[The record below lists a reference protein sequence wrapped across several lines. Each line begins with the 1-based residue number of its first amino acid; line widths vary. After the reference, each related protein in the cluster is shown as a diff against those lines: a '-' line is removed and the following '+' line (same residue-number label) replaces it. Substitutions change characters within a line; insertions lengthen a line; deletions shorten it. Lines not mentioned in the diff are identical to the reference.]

1 MCPEAKPFLLELR
14 IAAAPK
20 NSEADCEGHMET
32 VTTIKGMRSVVAGWR
47 NQEATVGLVPTMGGL
62 HDGHIS
68 LIELAR
74 KRVDRVIA
82 TLFVNP
88 AQFSPNEDFDAYPR
102 DEDADLRLFK
112 KAGVDL
118 VFLPSVD
125 EMYPPGHVS
134 RVHVQELS
142 NVMEGEY
149 RPQFFSG
156 VATVVGKLLIQAMA
170 DIAVFGEKDYQQLQI
185 IRRMARDFDIPT
197 EILGA
202 PTVREDDGL
211 AMSSRNRYLKAT
223 ERSSAGKLY
232 ESISNV
238 AKAVRRGSDPMA
250 ACSDAANFLTEEGFH
265 KIEYLRVL
273 DAETFRDY
281 QGAGRPGRV
290 FVAAWLG
297 KARLIDNIAV

>member
-1 MCPEAKPFLLELR
+1 
-14 IAAAPK
+14 
-20 NSEADCEGHMET
+20 MEI
-32 VTTIKGMRSVVAGWR
+32 VTTIIGMRNVVAGWR
-47 NQEATVGLVPTMGGL
+47 KQHATVGLVPTMGGL

-88 AQFSPNEDFDAYPR
+88 AQFSPNEDFEAYPR
-102 DEDADLRLFK
+102 DEDADHRLFK

-118 VFLPSVD
+118 VFVPSIE
-125 EMYPPGHVS
+125 EMYPPGHLS
-134 RVHVQELS
+134 RVYVEELS

-156 VATVVGKLLIQAMA
+156 VATVVGKFLIQTMA

-202 PTVREDDGL
+202 PTIREDDGL
-211 AMSSRNRYLKAT
+211 AMSSRNRYLKT
-223 ERSSAGKLY
+223 VERPSAGKLF
-232 ESISNV
+232 ESITTV
-238 AKAVRRGSDPMA
+238 AHAVRDGSDPMA
-250 ACSDAANFLTEEGFH
+250 ACSDATRFLKEVGFH
-265 KIEYLRVL
+265 KIEYFTVL
-273 DAETFRDY
+273 DSETFRGY
-281 QGAGRPGRV
+281 QGGDQPGRV
-290 FVAAWLG
+290 FAAAWLG
-297 KARLIDNIAV
+297 KARLIDNIAI